1 MFSKLPATSKST
13 SKNFKNSYPFSASSA
28 FSPDSEGGTPNA
40 KDCIKMFSR
49 TSGAGKSSMEGIR
62 RNWVKIQYPLRPL
75 RHGLPTTAAVGG
87 YTYPAAAATTTALV
101 SPCLATG
108 IASGTSTKSSPLFSP
123 SPCVNQCVNK
133 KICQYLGVPGG
144 TWGYLPPA
152 IGRFWQELIYFMAM
166 GGPQLQTFG
175 FLLRLW
181 SLFVTGGGLLALFHT
196 CAALALST
204 IALTTHIAV
213 LSLQIVVFSPVISV
227 SLLFL
232 TYVVLIKCAIRA
244 VS

>member
-1 MFSKLPATSKST
+1 MAAEAPA
-13 SKNFKNSYPFSASSA
+13 SAFSA
-28 FSPDSEGGTPNA
+28 FSPDSEGGAPNA

-49 TSGAGKSSMEGIR
+49 ASGAGKSSMEGIR

-75 RHGLPTTAAVGG
+75 RRGLPTTAAVGG

-108 IASGTSTKSSPLFSP
+108 IASGTSTKLSLKFSKFPWVQHVAHMP
-123 SPCVNQCVNK
+123 STS
-133 KICQYLGVPGG
+133 YLGVPGG
-144 TWGYLPPA
+144 TWGYLPPP

-181 SLFVTGGGLLALFHT
+181 SLFVTGGGL
-196 CAALALST
+196 
-204 IALTTHIAV
+204 IAV
-213 LSLQIVVFSPVISV
+213 F
-227 SLLFL
+227 
-232 TYVVLIKCAIRA
+232 RGR
-244 VS
+244 